1 MSARRQ
7 RPPAASTP
15 LLERNATKLPHTR
28 SHYTQRNCIRLVI
41 LLFVVGF
48 FYAVFLRFPTSSDST
63 KVPENVEG
71 QHVLRIVAVGD
82 LHGDYDNALEVLQMA
97 DVVDANGSWT
107 GNVDYFVQTGD
118 IVDR

>member
-1 MSARRQ
+1 MSTRRQ

-15 LLERNATKLPHTR
+15 LLERKGRVPATSQPRFTR
-28 SHYTQRNCIRLVI
+28 RGCIRLC
-41 LLFVVGF
+41 LLLAAIGF
-48 FYAVFLRFPTSSDST
+48 FYVVFIRVPTSSDSGKT
-63 KVPENVEG
+63 PEHVEG
-71 QHVLRIVAVGD
+71 QHVLRVVAVGD

-107 GNVDYFVQTGD
+107 GNIDYFVQTGD